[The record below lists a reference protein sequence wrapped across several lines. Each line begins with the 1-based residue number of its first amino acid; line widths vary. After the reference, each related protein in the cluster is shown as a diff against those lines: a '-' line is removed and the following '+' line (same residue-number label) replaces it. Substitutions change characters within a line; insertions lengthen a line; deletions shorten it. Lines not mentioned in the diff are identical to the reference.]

1 MNRLCSDG
9 GDLMCGRANSGMPW
23 PAVDRLLSKGLSRL
37 VVAGGVACLVLDPAA
52 ADQPDTG
59 PVRLTAAQ
67 MDGVTAGAAGM
78 TIAGSGTASGDLAAA
93 GPTPT
98 GRAIDTRKTNV
109 ATGPEIGRAS
119 CRERVCPYG

>member
-1 MNRLCSDG
+1 
-9 GDLMCGRANSGMPW
+9 MPW

-78 TIAGSGTASGDLAAA
+78 TIASSGTASGDLAEA
-93 GPTPT
+93 GSTAT
-98 GRAIDTRKTNV
+98 ARAIDTRKTDV
-109 ATGPEIGRAS
+109 AIGTGQIGRAS
-119 CRERVCPYG
+119 CRERVCQYV